1 MKQDLIN
8 AVCDICGLWGRK
20 ESKGQLEKAIE
31 IMGLF
36 ANEYSLSEWE
46 RFTEDIVAPINKL
59 LNSDSPHAELLRSQL
74 ITVSKKGKEKGTFKG
89 MALAVYLFIGCV
101 LVPKYGD
108 TPELR
113 SYIKCIV
120 NLCEWLEKQYEIET
134 FPIDIDS
141 YFKDNPP
148 DEE

>member
-20 ESKGQLEKAIE
+20 EAKGQLEKGFE
-31 IMGLF
+31 IMVLYES
-36 ANEYSLSEWE
+36 EYSMDEWIT
-46 RFTEDIVAPINKL
+46 FTDEIVTPIKKL
-59 LNSDSPHAELLRSQL
+59 LNSNNPHAGLLRAQL
-74 ITVSKKGKEKGTFKG
+74 KTINENGKNEDSFKN
-89 MALAVYLFIGCV
+89 LAIRAYYFIGFR

-120 NLCEWLEKQYEIET
+120 NLCEWFEKQYGIEAE
-134 FPIDIDS
+134 PINIDL
-141 YFKDNPP
+141 YFTD
-148 DEE
+148 